1 MKLKSNFLSVLAN
14 LILVLVF
21 SCNST
26 SNVKKG
32 SEIETTFL
40 FNQDWKFIRL
50 EAQDQNNKM
59 LPIGVDFPDED
70 WKTVTLPHTANL
82 EPYVTLEQWQG
93 ICWYRKTI
101 DLTKDQLGKTFWL
114 KLDGA
119 MNVADVWI
127 NNSHVTQHLGGFLPV
142 VVDMS
147 KFLNEGKNVVSVKLN
162 NEDSPIT
169 GPKPLKILDFN
180 TYGGLYRNAWLI
192 VKDKLYITD
201 PILENKPA
209 SGGVFVTY
217 PKISK
222 DEALASIKVH
232 VRNEYDVDKQFIVLS
247 ELYKEDKLIVK
258 TLSTE
263 EHLDPSQDKE
273 VILKMSVPSPDLWSP
288 MDPKTYS
295 LVTSII
301 SKSGQII
308 DKESHTIGFRKIEFK
323 EQKLYVNG
331 EPMFL
336 RGVNRHQDYPYLG
349 YAISD
354 NSQWRDAV
362 KIKEGGFDYVRLSHY
377 PHAPAFMEAC
387 NSLGLFVLDAIPGWQ
402 YFNEDPKF
410 ADQIE
415 QTTRDMIRRDRNNPC
430 VLAWE
435 ASLNETQMPKAFIDR
450 LIKAVQEEYP
460 NDKPLTAGWM
470 EYGYDIYLQARQ
482 HRHDNTVETKKP
494 YNVSEY
500 GDWEYYAQN
509 AGLNQDSW
517 NDLNESDRTS
527 RQLLEFG
534 EKALLQQAT
543 NIQEAHNDN
552 LYTPAHADGYW
563 VMFDY
568 NRGYHDD
575 LEASGIMSI
584 DRLPKFSYDFYRSQ
598 RTLEEKAS
606 PMVSIASYWTPES
619 SLDVRVFSNCDE
631 VALLLNGEQ
640 IAKQKPDVNRI
651 STNLKNPPFTFKIEE
666 FQAGTLEAIGYIQGE
681 PVARDSVST
690 PNEFKNMTIE
700 FDESGIQASTNDE
713 IFVRAVVKDGN
724 GTILPY
730 EKGLVQFTIISG
742 NDGKLIGDNPAEIK
756 AGISSIILKTGN
768 NKTEFKIVAHY
779 KNIQAQGTLIVQS
792 KMSTE

>member
-1 MKLKSNFLSVLAN
+1 MKFKSNFLSVLAN

-26 SNVKKG
+26 SNAKKD
-32 SEIETTFL
+32 SETETTFL
-40 FNQDWKFIRL
+40 FNQDWKFRRL
-50 EAQDQNNKM
+50 ETQVQNNKM
-59 LPIGVDFPDED
+59 VPIGVDFSDEL
-70 WKTVTLPHTANL
+70 WETVTLPHTANL
-82 EPYVTLEQWQG
+82 EPYVTLKQWQG

-101 DLTKDQLGKTFWL
+101 DITEDQLDKTLWL

-119 MNVADVWI
+119 MNVADIWI
-127 NNSHVTQHLGGFLPV
+127 NSTHVTQHLGGFLPV

-147 KFLNEGKNVVSVKLN
+147 QYLTEGKNVISIKLD
-162 NEDSPIT
+162 NEDNPIT
-169 GPKPLKILDFN
+169 GPKPLNILDFN
-180 TYGGLYRNAWLI
+180 TYSGLYRNAWLI

-217 PKISK
+217 PEISK

-232 VRNEYDVDKQFIVLS
+232 IRNDYESDKIFTVLS
-247 ELYKEDKLIVK
+247 ELYKEDKLIV
-258 TLSTE
+258 TAVSAE
-263 EHLDPSQDKE
+263 EHLPPLQDKE
-273 VILKMSVPSPDLWSP
+273 VILKMSVSSPNLWSP
-288 MDPKTYS
+288 MDPQTYN

-301 SKSGQII
+301 SKSGEII
-308 DKESHTIGFRKIEFK
+308 DKESHTIGFRNIEFK
-323 EQKLYVNG
+323 GQKLYVNG
-331 EPMFL
+331 EPIFL

-377 PHAPAFMEAC
+377 PHAPSFMEAC

-410 ADQIE
+410 ADQVE
-415 QTTRDMIRRDRNNPC
+415 QTVRDMIRRDRNNPC

-460 NDKPLTAGWM
+460 TGKSLSAGWM
-470 EYGYDIYLQARQ
+470 EYGYDIFLQARQ
-482 HRHDNTVETKKP
+482 HRHGNTIETKKP

-517 NDLNESDRTS
+517 NDLKESERTS

-598 RTLEEKAS
+598 RTIEEKAS
-606 PMVSIASYWTPES
+606 PMVSIASYWAPDS
-619 SLDVRVFSNCDE
+619 SLDVRVYSNCDE

-640 IAKQKPDVNRI
+640 ISKQRPDTNRI
-651 STNLKNPPFTFKIEE
+651 STNLKSPPFTFKVEK
-666 FQAGTLEAIGYIQGE
+666 FQAGTLVAVGYIKGEAI
-681 PVARDSVST
+681 VRDAVST
-690 PNEFKNMTIE
+690 PNDFKNMTIE
-700 FDESGIQASTNDE
+700 FDESGIKASANDE
-713 IFVRAVVKDGN
+713 IFVRAVVRDEN
-724 GTILPY
+724 GTPLPY
-730 EKGLVQFTIISG
+730 EDGQVLFTIDSG
-742 NDGKLIGDNPAEIK
+742 TDRMLIGDNPATIK
-756 AGISSIILKTGN
+756 AGTSSILLKTGN
-768 NKTEFKIVAHY
+768 NKTDYKITAQY
-779 KNIQAQGTLIVQS
+779 KNVEAQGTLSVQP
-792 KMSTE
+792 

>member
-1 MKLKSNFLSVLAN
+1 MKLKSNFLSVFFH
-14 LILVLVF
+14 LILVFVF
-21 SCNST
+21 SCNS
-26 SNVKKG
+26 SLNKEYDEEFV
-32 SEIETTFL
+32 SVFQ
-40 FNQDWKFIRL
+40 FNNDWKFIKL
-50 EAQDQNNKM
+50 EDQEENNEM
-59 LPIGVDFPDED
+59 IPIGVDFSDEP
-70 WKTVTLPHTANL
+70 WETVTLPHTANL
-82 EPYVTLEQWQG
+82 EPYVTLKQWQG
-93 ICWYRKTI
+93 ICWYRKTMHI
-101 DLTKDQLGKTFWL
+101 SKDQLDKTYRL

-127 NNSHVTQHLGGFLPV
+127 NNTHVTQHLGGYLPV

-147 KFLNEGKNVVSVKLN
+147 QYLTEGKNVISIKLD
-162 NEDSPIT
+162 NEDNPIT
-169 GPKPLKILDFN
+169 GPKPLNILDFN
-180 TYGGLYRNAWLI
+180 TYSGLYRNAWLI
-192 VKDKLYITD
+192 VKDKLHITD

-209 SGGVFVTY
+209 SGGIFVTY

-222 DEALASIKVH
+222 DEALVSIKVH
-232 VRNEYDVDKQFIVLS
+232 IRNEYDVDKKFTVLS
-247 ELYKEDKLIVK
+247 ELYKEDKLIVRAV
-258 TLSTE
+258 STE
-263 EHLDPSQDKE
+263 EHLNSLQDKE
-273 VILKMSVPSPDLWSP
+273 VTLKMSVLTPELWSP
-288 MDPKTYS
+288 IKPQTYN

-301 SKSGQII
+301 AESGKII
-308 DKESHTIGFRKIEFK
+308 DKESHAIGFRNIEFK
-323 EQKLYVNG
+323 GQKLYVNG
-331 EPMFL
+331 EPIFL

-362 KIKEGGFDYVRLSHY
+362 KIKEAGFDYVRLSHY
-377 PHAPAFMEAC
+377 PHAPSFMEAC

-410 ADQIE
+410 ADQVE
-415 QTTRDMIRRDRNNPC
+415 QTVRDMIRRDRNNPC

-450 LIKAVQEEYP
+450 LIKVVQEEYP
-460 NDKPLTAGWM
+460 TGKSLSAGWM
-470 EYGYDIYLQARQ
+470 EYGYDIFLQARQ
-482 HRHDNTVETKKP
+482 HRHDNTIETKKP

-517 NDLNESDRTS
+517 NDLKESERTS

-598 RTLEEKAS
+598 RAIEEKAS
-606 PMVSIASYWTPES
+606 PMVSIASYWTPDS

-640 IAKQKPDVNRI
+640 ISKQRPDTNRI
-651 STNLKNPPFTFKIEE
+651 STNLKNPPFTFKVEK
-666 FQAGTLEAIGYIQGE
+666 FQAGTLVAVGYIKGE
-681 PVARDSVST
+681 AVVRDALIT
-690 PNEFKNMTIE
+690 PNDFKNMTIE
-700 FDESGIQASTNDE
+700 FDESGIKASANDD
-713 IFVRAVVKDGN
+713 IFVRAVVRDEN
-724 GTILPY
+724 GTQLPY
-730 EKGLVQFTIISG
+730 EDGQVLFTIDSG
-742 NDGKLIGDNPAEIK
+742 TDGMLIGDNPATIK
-756 AGISSIILKTGN
+756 AGISSILLKTGSD
-768 NKTEFKIVAHY
+768 KTDYKITAQY
-779 KNIQAQGTLIVQS
+779 KNVEAQGTLSVQP
-792 KMSTE
+792 